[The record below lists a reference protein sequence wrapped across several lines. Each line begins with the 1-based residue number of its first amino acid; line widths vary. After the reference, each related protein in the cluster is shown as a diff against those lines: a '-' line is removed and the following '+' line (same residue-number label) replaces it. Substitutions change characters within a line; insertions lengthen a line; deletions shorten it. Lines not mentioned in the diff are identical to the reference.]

1 MSLPRQI
8 RANSIKVYTI
18 ETDEIPEVLSTTVYF
33 SKPSNWDNT
42 IYAYTWDENGYYTNG
57 AWPGS
62 TMKYDSSTGYY
73 YIENIMPGAN
83 IIFSDGTY
91 QTEDLSVPFDGSNI
105 FTVTTLSSNG
115 RSYTGEW
122 TIYSD

>member
-1 MSLPRQI
+1 MSG
-8 RANSIKVYTI
+8 T
-18 ETDEIPEVLSTTVYF
+18 
-33 SKPSNWDNT
+33 
-42 IYAYTWDENGYYTNG
+42 
-57 AWPGS
+57 
-62 TMKYDSSTGYY
+62 
-73 YIENIMPGAN
+73 N

-91 QTEDLSVPFDGSNI
+91 QTEDLSVPFDGSNM